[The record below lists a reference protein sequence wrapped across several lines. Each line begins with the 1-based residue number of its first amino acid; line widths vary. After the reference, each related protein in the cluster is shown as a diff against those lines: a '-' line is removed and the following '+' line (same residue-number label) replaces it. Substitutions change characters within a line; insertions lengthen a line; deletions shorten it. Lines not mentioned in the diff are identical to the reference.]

1 MSGAPQ
7 HIGGDV
13 ETHQKEII
21 CEEGTW
27 AVPHKGTTAGTSD
40 LGSVEG
46 VQAAAGGYSAR
57 IRQLA
62 FEWDPYYSQKAR
74 KR

>member
-27 AVPHKGTTAGTSD
+27 AVPHKGTTAGTGN
-40 LGSVEG
+40 LGCVEG
-46 VQAAAGGYSAR
+46 GKAAAGGDSG
-57 IRQLA
+57 
-62 FEWDPYYSQKAR
+62 
-74 KR
+74 KRCRVDFDR